1 MACIIAP
8 VGCGVF
14 GIIIINSG
22 LVYIRLAYRTAK
34 NNPVSVEIAGEQQ
47 VLGKIDKRL
56 AVRVKDGGCG
66 VWWLGLIVGSCVC
79 ACVHAMSESV
89 YVSVY
94 VFVSVYVYVSVFVS
108 V

>member
-22 LVYIRLAYRTAK
+22 LVYIRWAYRSAK
-34 NNPVSVEIAGEQQ
+34 RNPVSVEIAGEQQ

-56 AVRVKDGGCG
+56 AVRVKMGAVECGG
-66 VWWLGLIVGSCVC
+66 WD
-79 ACVHAMSESV
+79 
-89 YVSVY
+89 
-94 VFVSVYVYVSVFVS
+94 
-108 V
+108 